1 MSDLSATL
9 AQLIDIPSVTGD
21 EARIC
26 DHVSERLAAN
36 APHLSRHRVNNS
48 LVVSTSGVGPL
59 VVLAG
64 HLDTVPVQGQP
75 PAYIEGERMYGLGA
89 SDMKGGVA
97 VMLHLLEEADAAWPY
112 RLAGVFYEAEEGKF
126 ANNGLEPVLTECEW
140 LTSAAFGVLLEPS
153 DGEIQA
159 GCNGVI
165 NARVSFRGKSSHS
178 ARPWWGENAI
188 SKAGSWLTEMHSRV
202 PAPVEVGGLVF
213 REVMSVTLAQGG
225 LAANIIPP
233 LFEMNLNYRFGPHR
247 TIAEAEQE
255 VRKACQGADG
265 VEVIDAA
272 PSGRVVTDHPLVAG
286 LAEAA
291 GVAIGSKQGWTDVAR
306 LTARG
311 IPAINFGPG
320 ETSEAHT
327 ATESMPLD
335 HLGLVHQ
342 GLRKVLS
349 GSS

>member
-1 MSDLSATL
+1 MNSLSDTL

-26 DHVSERLAAN
+26 DHVSGRLTAN
-36 APHLSRHRVNNS
+36 APHLSQQRVNNS
-48 LVVSTSGVGPL
+48 LVVATSGQGPL

-75 PAYIEGERMYGLGA
+75 PAYVEGDRMHGLGA

-97 VMLHLLEEADAAWPY
+97 VMLHLMEEAEPTWPY
-112 RLAGVFYEAEEGKF
+112 RLVGVFYEAEEGKF
-126 ANNGLEPVLTECEW
+126 ANNGLEPVLNECDW
-140 LTSAAFGVLLEPS
+140 LSEASFGVLLEPS

-165 NARVSFRGKSSHS
+165 NARLSFRGKSSHS

-188 SKAGSWLTEMHSRV
+188 SKAGDWLSKMHARA
-202 PAPVEVGGLVF
+202 PAPVEVGGLTF

-247 TIAEAEQE
+247 TIAEAEEE
-255 VRKACQGADG
+255 VRKACRDADE
-265 VEVIDAA
+265 VEIVDAA
-272 PSGRVVTDHPLVAG
+272 PSGRVVTDHPLVAR
-286 LAEAA
+286 LASA
-291 GVAIGSKQGWTDVAR
+291 GGVGIGSKQGWTDVAR

-335 HLGLVHQ
+335 HLGLVYHS
-342 GLRKVLS
+342 LRKVFS
-349 GSS
+349 GSP